1 MENDTGSLI
10 NRIAVLEK
18 KIEDGDFVTKTTAIP
33 LAEAAEPKPKK
44 IFDRPVPA
52 DIQYVVDNW
61 GTVKRHI
68 SNPYKTFLNDARF
81 SVKGED
87 TLLIVFNAGSIG
99 YEGCNKPEVIEML
112 NNIISEEIN
121 KQVKVEM
128 TMLES
133 NQNFGDYFQE
143 VVLKK
148 INMEVVQEDF

>member
-1 MENDTGSLI
+1 M
-10 NRIAVLEK
+10 NRISILEK
-18 KIEDGDFVTKTTAIP
+18 KIESGAII
-33 LAEAAEPKPKK
+33 AKGTVAKKEEAVSEKPKK
-44 IFDRPVPA
+44 VFDKPVPA

-68 SNPYKTFLNDARF
+68 SSPYKTFLDNARF
-81 SVKGED
+81 SVKGND
-87 TLLIVFNAGSIG
+87 TLLMVFNAGDIS
-99 YEGCNKPEVIEML
+99 YERCNKPEIIEML

-128 TMLES
+128 TMLEG